1 MSTMAP
7 ILVAPKLLHKRS
19 LERLMNTVSKQLRE
33 KAILFTHVFRF
44 SLVDRHPE
52 FYDWSSAN

>member
-19 LERLMNTVSKQLRE
+19 LERLMNTVSKQLKGKGNFIYTR
-33 KAILFTHVFRF
+33 LQVFTR
-44 SLVDRHPE
+44 
-52 FYDWSSAN
+52 